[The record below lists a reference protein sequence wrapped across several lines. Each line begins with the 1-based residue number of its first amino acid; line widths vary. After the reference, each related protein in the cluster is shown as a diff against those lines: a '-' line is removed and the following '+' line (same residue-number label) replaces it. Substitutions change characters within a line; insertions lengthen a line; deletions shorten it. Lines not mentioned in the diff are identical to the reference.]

1 MLIFMEY
8 CAEGTIEEVA
18 KQGLGEAMVRR
29 YTGEILQAVAYLH
42 EHDIVHR
49 DIKGMYPRGRE
60 WMSSLVGRENC
71 NILVGRM
78 FSTRCTGL
86 IKR

>member
-1 MLIFMEY
+1 MIFMEY

-49 DIKGMYPRGRE
+49 DIKG
-60 WMSSLVGRENC
+60 
-71 NILVGRM
+71 
-78 FSTRCTGL
+78 
-86 IKR
+86 